1 MREHFGIHSNDPG
14 AHSSLWWVE
23 DTASIPHHAVDHL
36 RIAKGWMLTIRHPTY
51 HPGDQGQE
59 QEFSF
64 FANVQFT
71 LDEHGSSPGVGNRI
85 EVAGA
90 IAPDGSLIP
99 TRLQASGATLR
110 NPGVGLLELS
120 DHAMLEAMVAR
131 AAELGGIPMVE
142 PIGGRGV

>member
-23 DTASIPHHAVDHL
+23 DTTATAYVGHL
-36 RIAKGWMLTIRHPTY
+36 KIAKGWMLTIRHPTY
-51 HPGDQGQE
+51 HPGEQDPE

-71 LDEHGSSPGVGNRI
+71 IDDQGSSPGVGSRI

-90 IAPDGSLIP
+90 IAPDGSLVP
-99 TRLQASGATLR
+99 TRLQASGATWR

-131 AAELGGIPMVE
+131 TAELGGIPMVE
-142 PIGGRGV
+142 PIGGRNV